1 MSTKIF
7 LLLFTGFVCSRC
19 SGKAKEGIESTDP
32 SLYCKTDMPR
42 LTKENYVETLL
53 KEVQHYPEEP
63 LYGFFLHYN
72 YCTYEILLNDVPVDF
87 DFTYK
92 HFVTPTGL
100 NYYILKSGPQK
111 VTYRLYP
118 AGEIEP
124 GTFSTLID
132 ETDFEMR
139 ITKQNKREEDRI
151 TETVLEYRAPR
162 IKKNDWSDRFEGAG
176 EVYYEGSFT
185 FEAEVPYVNE
195 GWSKGQDLQ
204 KFDQKKLL
212 NEVVRFF
219 QKQHRIYQNKD
230 TDAMFSYLFR
240 REKEMRQSG
249 YNTKEDLERICFNY
263 FNQFNFRDYEV
274 QPLENYNLILY
285 GDGKLATLEQASE
298 DVRLR
303 KNSALWYKYTNDDNQ
318 IIGTFCTY
326 LLYLPEGKPLD
337 ADEFIV
343 IQ

>member
-1 MSTKIF
+1 
-7 LLLFTGFVCSRC
+7 LLTGFICSGC
-19 SGKAKEGIESTDP
+19 SGKTKEGTQTTDP

-63 LYGFFLHYN
+63 LYGFFLHHSRCN
-72 YCTYEILLNDVPVDF
+72 YEIFLNDVLIDF
-87 DFTYK
+87 DFTYEK
-92 HFVTPTGL
+92 HQVTPYFL
-100 NYYILKSGPQK
+100 NYYILRSGPQK

-118 AGEIEP
+118 VGEVEE
-124 GTFSTLID
+124 GTLLTLVD
-132 ETDFEMR
+132 NTDFKIE

-176 EVYYEGSFT
+176 EVYYEGSCT

-195 GWSKGQDLQ
+195 GWSKGQDLR
-204 KFDQKKLL
+204 KFDRQKLL
-212 NEVVRFF
+212 NETVKFF

-230 TDAMFSYLFR
+230 TDALLSYLFR
-240 REKEMRQSG
+240 REKEMRQSE
-249 YNTKEDLERICFNY
+249 YESKEELEKIVNIYTNPFS
-263 FNQFNFRDYEV
+263 FPDYKV
-274 QPLENYNLILY
+274 QPLENYKLVLY
-285 GDGKLATLEQASE
+285 GNGKLVTLEQASV
-298 DVRLR
+298 DIMFR
-303 KNSALWYKYTNDDNQ
+303 KESALWFNYTDGDEE
-318 IIGTFCTY
+318 ISSFRTY